1 MSNAKTI
8 SKVVP
13 LGANGQVLSS
23 NGTSLVWSTPSTNAD
38 TLDSLNSTSFFR
50 TDAANAS
57 DARLSSGDGRGL
69 RFWDSDAYKIQM
81 SSTANTTFGGRLDST
96 SDYNMYFT
104 MSGGTNRGF
113 TFRNASTP
121 VAQIESTGQLRL
133 ASNVISNGRI
143 LTANNS
149 AVTPA
154 YSFNDDPNTGM
165 FALAADT
172 VGFSTNGTIAA
183 AFTSTGDLRLYNTAG
198 TFYTQFSNQ
207 PTSNN
212 TITLPITGDTTIVSG
227 TMATTNT
234 AQSITANKTFT
245 GLTSFDRGAATYT
258 DAFIIQSG
266 AIASGNPG
274 FYFKKANATSLHITG
289 WNGSAREGTIELK
302 NNTIV
307 PSIAAA
313 NGSASAPAFDFVND
327 PNTGIYLIGADT
339 IGFSTNGTIA
349 AAFTSTGNLRLYN
362 TAGTQYI
369 EANSQPTA
377 TRYLNL
383 PDANVTLT
391 SGTMATINTA
401 QTFTAV
407 KTFDTEIRTN
417 EIAPAG
423 GQQLILFAG
432 ESKEASGY
440 TGLTTEQVFIVAE
453 GGLQVISSANNWTDA
468 TNGAWATANPA
479 VIINNASGQSIFPGQ
494 VLTSD
499 QFAANGATLNQLVT
513 KRSGTYPTF
522 ILRNDG
528 SNLYFLKT
536 AAGSTVSE
544 SYDSTRP
551 LTISFSTGELSSTN
565 GQYFSG
571 GMVVDTSLT
580 VNPVIEAT
588 SGTAAKPGYT
598 FSANNSV
605 GIYLE
610 SNSLKFATSGVE
622 VGYFGTGGNFIAT
635 NAISAGSSI
644 TNSATLADAGS
655 VFIGSSGTFGTFTN
669 LARLGV
675 YKNSTLAQP
684 NGYIRLDEADGTTQ
698 YVWLDVS
705 DQMRFSPT
713 STNNGT
719 TTGTLIGT
727 QTSDERIK
735 EIDPE
740 FVYGIETVKRLKPM
754 KYRLLTDPNKVD
766 RLGFG
771 AQTTRE
777 IVPEVVY
784 DTNECIDGYTRD
796 PNNEDN
802 MIPNS
807 DRTKLAMD
815 GVQLIPVLTKAL
827 QESFEIIDSL
837 KASISDL
844 NMRIQTLETNSN
856 K

>member
-172 VGFSTNGTIAA
+172 
-183 AFTSTGDLRLYNTAG
+183 
-198 TFYTQFSNQ
+198 
-207 PTSNN
+207 
-212 TITLPITGDTTIVSG
+212 
-227 TMATTNT
+227 
-234 AQSITANKTFT
+234 
-245 GLTSFDRGAATYT
+245 
-258 DAFIIQSG
+258 
-266 AIASGNPG
+266 
-274 FYFKKANATSLHITG
+274 
-289 WNGSAREGTIELK
+289 
-302 NNTIV
+302 
-307 PSIAAA
+307 
-313 NGSASAPAFDFVND
+313 
-327 PNTGIYLIGADT
+327 

-499 QFAANGATLNQLVT
+499 QFAANGTTLNQLVT

-528 SNLYFLKT
+528 TNLYFLKT
-536 AAGSTVSE
+536 AAGSTISE

-580 VNPVIEAT
+580 VNPVIEAST
-588 SGTAAKPGYT
+588 GVAGKPGYT

-610 SNSLKFATSGVE
+610 SSALKFATAGTE
-622 VGYFGTGGNFIAT
+622 RMNIGTGGNLNCL
-635 NAISAGSSI
+635 NAITAGSSI

-655 VFIGSSGTFGTFTN
+655 IFIGSSGTFGTFTN

-675 YKNSTLAQP
+675 YKNSTLAEP

-698 YVWLDVS
+698 YVWLDVN
-705 DQMRFSPT
+705 DLLRFSPT

-719 TTGTLIGT
+719 TTGTVIGT

-740 FVYGIETVKRLKPM
+740 FVYGIETVKKLKPI
-754 KYRLLTDPNKVD
+754 KYRLLSDPDKAD